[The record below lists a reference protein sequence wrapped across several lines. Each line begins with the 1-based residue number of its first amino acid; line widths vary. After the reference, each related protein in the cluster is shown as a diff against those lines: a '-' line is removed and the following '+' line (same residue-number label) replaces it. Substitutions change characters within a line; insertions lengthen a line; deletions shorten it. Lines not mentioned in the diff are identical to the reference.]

1 MFLLVWTCCSML
13 RRHTT
18 TSLTAFYALRFV
30 FPLRKSKFNRNINQI
45 EKWMSHGLLISR
57 NTKIK
62 LYKLAAKY
70 PTTTTSN
77 NYKRFRNVDN
87 STVCASKK
95 LFFENEPTTWANQA
109 NLKKSWQNLRKKSAD
124 ICRPP
129 SQGKHL
135 LDHWSMR
142 ALQIFNNVW
151 ASPKVWPLFFR
162 RCWEGLKCS

>member
-1 MFLLVWTCCSML
+1 ML

-45 EKWMSHGLLISR
+45 EKWMSRGLLISR

-62 LYKLAAKY
+62 LQKRAAKY

-77 NYKRFRNVDN
+77 NYKKISEFLQFY

-95 LFFENEPTTWANQA
+95 YFFGEMNQPNEPTKQT
-109 NLKKSWQNLRKKSAD
+109 
-124 ICRPP
+124 
-129 SQGKHL
+129 
-135 LDHWSMR
+135 
-142 ALQIFNNVW
+142 
-151 ASPKVWPLFFR
+151 
-162 RCWEGLKCS
+162 